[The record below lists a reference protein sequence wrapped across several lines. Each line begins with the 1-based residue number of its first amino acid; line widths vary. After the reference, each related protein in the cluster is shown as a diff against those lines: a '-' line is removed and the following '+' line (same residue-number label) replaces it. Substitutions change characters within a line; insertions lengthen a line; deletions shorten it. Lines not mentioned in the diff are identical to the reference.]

1 MGAKST
7 RSNEQ
12 KQTNVF
18 CLWKDLFVLKLPPG
32 DNARTLV
39 VSFNSK
45 VMEMKNYW

>member
-18 CLWKDLFVLKLPPG
+18 CLGKDFFVLKSPLG

-45 VMEMKNYW
+45 VMEMKNY

>member
-12 KQTNVF
+12 KQTNF
-18 CLWKDLFVLKLPPG
+18 FWLWKDFFVLKLPLG
-32 DNARTLV
+32 DNARSLV